1 MCDTSCP
8 DWRERLLAGRPLVP
22 DLPLFDVEAQAALRV
37 FKGLRLP
44 DVTGTPT
51 LGEAAG
57 EWFFAIVAALFGA
70 YDPVTQRRLIQE
82 LFLLVP
88 KKNMKSTGAAGI
100 MLTAIVRSRRP
111 QAEGT
116 LIAPTKEV
124 ADISYSQAE
133 GMVRLHPKLSRTVHL
148 QRHIRTLTYRP
159 TGASL
164 KIKAAD
170 TDVITGSKSTY
181 TLIDETHV
189 FAERSNAAAVF
200 VELRGAL
207 AARPDGFMMQIT
219 TQSKKPP
226 AGVFRSEL
234 ATARAVRD
242 GRMQLPLLPVLY
254 ELPHDLSKDDG
265 WKDRRYW
272 PLVNPN
278 LGRSVNIEFLDRELQ
293 RAEQDGPQQLA
304 LLASQHFNVEIGMAL
319 QSDRWAGAEHW
330 QKAAETALTLDSLI
344 ERSEVIVVGIDGGGL
359 DDLLG
364 LAVIGREKETRH
376 WLSWTHAWAHKSVLE
391 RRKTEASRFNDFAV
405 QGDLTIVDEPGQ
417 DVTDIGDIV
426 EQIDSSGKLAEKHC
440 IGVDPVGIGQI
451 VDELGARDIDASRI
465 VGIPQGWKLAG
476 AIKTAERGLAD
487 GTLVHAGRP
496 MMAWCVGNAK
506 VEPRGNAIAITKQ
519 AAGTAKIDPLMAMF
533 NAVAL
538 MSMNPPNAGSVYEE
552 RGITI
557 WSA

>member
-1 MCDTSCP
+1 M
-8 DWRERLLAGRPLVP
+8 LAGRPLVP
-22 DLPLFDVEAQAALRV
+22 DLPLFNTEAQAALRV
-37 FKGLRLP
+37 FKSLRLP
-44 DVTGTPT
+44 DVVGTPT

-57 EWFFAIVAALFGA
+57 DWFFAIVAALFGS
-70 YDPVTQRRLIQE
+70 YDSALQRRMIQE

-181 TLIDETHV
+181 TLVDETHV
-189 FAERSNAAAVF
+189 FAERANAQAVF

-207 AARPDGFMMQIT
+207 ASRPDGFMMQIT

-242 GRMQLPLLPVLY
+242 GLQKMPLLAVLY
-254 ELPHDLSKDDG
+254 ELPPDLSKDEG

-278 LGRSVNIEFLDRELQ
+278 LNRSVSLDFLDRELQ

-304 LLASQHFNVEIGMAL
+304 LLASQHFNVEIGLAL

-330 QKAAETALTLDSLI
+330 QVAAESGLTLESLI
-344 ERSEVIVVGIDGGGL
+344 ERSEVIVAGIDGGGL

-364 LAVIGREKETRH
+364 LAVVGREKETRR
-376 WLSWTHAWAHKSVLE
+376 WLAWTHAWAHQSVLE
-391 RRKTEASRFNDFAV
+391 RRKTEAQRFSDFAAA
-405 QGDLTIVDEPGQ
+405 GDLTIVDEPGH
-417 DVTDIGDIV
+417 DVADVGDIV
-426 EQIDSSGKLAEKHC
+426 EQISQSGKFADKHC

-451 VDELGARDIDASRI
+451 IDELGARGVDPSRI

-487 GTLVHAGRP
+487 GTLVHSGQP
-496 MMAWCVGNAK
+496 LMAWCVGNAK

-538 MSMNPPNAGSVYEE
+538 MSMNPPSAGSVYEE
-552 RGITI
+552 RGLIFV
-557 WSA
+557 